1 MKSMTG
7 YGRSIAVSDG
17 VELTVEIK
25 SVNNRYLETSV
36 KLPRAYMFLED
47 KIKKTVQEYTSRG
60 KLDVFLTFRRLEGS
74 DKKVSVDTA
83 LANEYLSALNAASES
98 LSLRNDLSVST
109 LFRIPDVFTVV
120 EEKEDEDALWNFVS
134 ETLREALGRYNEMR
148 ETEGE
153 KLKRDILSRLT
164 FIETTADEIEKA
176 NGETVVSY
184 RDRLYEKIKAVLSDR
199 TIDDARVLEE
209 VAIFS
214 DKVCVNEEVIRLHS
228 HASQFR
234 SIMES
239 SEPVGK
245 KLDFLTQELNREANT
260 TGSKCQDARI
270 TEKVIALKSEIE
282 KIREQI
288 QNVE

>member
-7 YGRSIAVSDG
+7 YGRHIATFG
-17 VELTVEIK
+17 GTELTVEIK

-47 KIKKTVQEYTSRG
+47 KIKKTVQEYVSRG
-60 KLDVFLTFRRLEGS
+60 KADVFLTFRRIEGS

-83 LANEYLSALNAASES
+83 LAGEYLSALTSASES
-98 LSLRNDLSVST
+98 LSLRNDISVST
-109 LFRIPDVFTVV
+109 LFRIPDVFTVL
-120 EEKEDEDALWNFVS
+120 EEKEDEEALWNFVS
-134 ETLREALGRYNEMR
+134 ETLKEALVRYNEMR

-153 KLKRDILSRLT
+153 KLKKDILSRLE
-164 FIETTADEIEKA
+164 FIENTADEIEKE
-176 NGETVVSY
+176 NKETVNAY
-184 RDRLYEKIKAVLSDR
+184 RERLYEKIKAVLSDR
-199 TIDDARVLEE
+199 TIDDARVLQE

-228 HASQFR
+228 HSSQFR

-239 SEPVGK
+239 AEPVGK

-260 TGSKCQDARI
+260 TGSKCQDARV

-288 QNVE
+288 QNIE

>member
-7 YGRSIAVSDG
+7 YGRHIATRG
-17 VELTVEIK
+17 GTELTVEIR

-47 KIKKTVQEYTSRG
+47 KIKKQVQEYVSRG
-60 KLDVFLTFRRLEGS
+60 KADIFLTFRRIEGS

-83 LANEYLSALNAASES
+83 LASEYLTALNNASEE

-109 LFRIPDVFTVV
+109 LFRIPDVFTVL
-120 EEKEDEDALWNFVS
+120 EEKEDEEELWNFVS
-134 ETLREALGRYNEMR
+134 GTLKEALVKYNEMR
-148 ETEGE
+148 RVEGE
-153 KLKRDILSRLT
+153 KLKEDILSRLA
-164 FIETTADEIEKA
+164 FIEDTADEIEKE
-176 NGETVVSY
+176 NKETVNSY
-184 RDRLYEKIKAVLSDR
+184 RERLYEKIKAVLEDR
-199 TIDDARVLEE
+199 TIDDSRVLQE

-234 SIMES
+234 SIMNS
-239 SEPVGK
+239 DEPVGK

-260 TGSKCQDARI
+260 TGSKCQDARV

-288 QNVE
+288 QNIE

>member
-1 MKSMTG
+1 MTG
-7 YGRSIAVSDG
+7 YGRHIATWG
-17 VELTVEIK
+17 GTELTVEIR

-47 KIKKTVQEYTSRG
+47 KIKKQVQEYVSRG
-60 KLDVFLTFRRLEGS
+60 KADIFLTFRRIEGS

-83 LANEYLSALNAASES
+83 LASEYLTALNNASEE

-109 LFRIPDVFTVV
+109 LFRIPDVFTVL
-120 EEKEDEDALWNFVS
+120 EEKEDEEELWNFVS
-134 ETLREALGRYNEMR
+134 GTLKEALVKYNEMR
-148 ETEGE
+148 SVEGE
-153 KLKRDILSRLT
+153 KLKEDILSHLA
-164 FIETTADEIEKA
+164 FIEDTADEIEKE
-176 NGETVVSY
+176 NKETVNSY
-184 RDRLYEKIKAVLSDR
+184 RERLYEKIKAVLEDR
-199 TIDDARVLEE
+199 TIDDSRVLQE

-234 SIMES
+234 SIMNS
-239 SEPVGK
+239 DEPVGK

-260 TGSKCQDARI
+260 TGSKCQDARV

-288 QNVE
+288 QNIE